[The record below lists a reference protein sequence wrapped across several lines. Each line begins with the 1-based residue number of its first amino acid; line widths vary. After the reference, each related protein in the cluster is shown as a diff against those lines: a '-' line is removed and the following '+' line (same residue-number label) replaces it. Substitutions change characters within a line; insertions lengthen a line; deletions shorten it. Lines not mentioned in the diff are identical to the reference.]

1 MLKKQV
7 IVFFISVKLR
17 RQRYDFF
24 VFFCTFATSFFRCMK
39 QEKIPV
45 RLYSEI
51 GRLNAVLLH
60 KPGPEIEAMTPLNA
74 HHALYQD
81 ILNKDI
87 VDEEYRLFSGVLSKC
102 TKTYQVR
109 DLLAEVLADS
119 SVADDLV
126 RRSCLSDGCEY
137 LIPEL
142 LAQKPDQLAQTLIE
156 GFSYRKGKDNPCF
169 EEGRYV
175 LQPLYNL
182 FFTRDASS
190 CVFDRALINTM
201 SFQVRAREA
210 FIYKTIFEKFFGAET
225 FRAADMSVEAHTE
238 GGDVQIVRDDLL
250 CVGCGV
256 RTNAKGIEYLLKA
269 HAHKPRFTVIA
280 QELPLEP
287 DSFIHLDMV
296 FTFLGP
302 HTCMAFEPMVKKT
315 GLFAGK
321 STVAYTIENGVITK
335 KEYPEILTALRT
347 QGVDLQPVFCGGDD
361 EWTQLREQWHS
372 GANFFALG
380 PDHVIGYRR
389 NRRTIE
395 ALDKASFTVLT
406 AEEVVDGGA
415 NPFDYEKCVVTF
427 AGSELPRGGGGARC
441 MTCPVNRDEVDYNVL

>member
-1 MLKKQV
+1 
-7 IVFFISVKLR
+7 
-17 RQRYDFF
+17 
-24 VFFCTFATSFFRCMK
+24 MK

-60 KPGPEIEAMTPLNA
+60 KPGPEIEAMTPMNA
-74 HHALYQD
+74 AHALYQD

-87 VDEEYRLFSGVLSKC
+87 VDEEYRLFSGVLTKC

-109 DLLAEVLADS
+109 DLLAEILENPSIAEE
-119 SVADDLV
+119 LV

-142 LAQKPDQLAQTLIE
+142 LDQKPGVLATTLIE
-156 GFSYRKGKDNPCF
+156 GFSYRKGKDEPRY

-210 FIYKTIFEKFFGAET
+210 FIYKAIFENFFGAET
-225 FRAADMSVEAHTE
+225 FRAEDMDASARTE

-250 CVGCGV
+250 CVGCGI
-256 RTNAKGIEYLLKA
+256 RTNPQGIEYLLKA
-269 HAHKPRFTVIA
+269 HAQKPRFTVIA

-302 HTCMAFEPMVKKT
+302 HTCMAFEPMIKKT
-315 GLFAGK
+315 GLFANK
-321 STVAYTIENGVITK
+321 TTVAYTIENGVITK
-335 KEYPEILTALRT
+335 KEYPEILTALRS
-347 QGVDLQPVFCGGDD
+347 QGVDLTPVFCGGSD

-389 NRRTIE
+389 NRNTIE
-395 ALDKASFTVLT
+395 ALDKAGFTVLT
-406 AEEVVDGGA
+406 AEEVVDGNA

-441 MTCPVNRDEVDYNVL
+441 MTCPVNRDDVDYNAL

>member
-1 MLKKQV
+1 
-7 IVFFISVKLR
+7 
-17 RQRYDFF
+17 
-24 VFFCTFATSFFRCMK
+24 MK

-87 VDEEYRLFSGVLSKC
+87 VDEEYRLFSGVFSKC

-109 DLLAEVLADS
+109 DLLAEVLEDS
-119 SVADDLV
+119 SVAEDLV
-126 RRSCLSDGCEY
+126 RRSCLSDDCEY

-142 LAQKPDQLAQTLIE
+142 LKQKPDQLAQTLVE
-156 GFSYRKGKDNPCF
+156 GFHYRKGVDD
-169 EEGRYV
+169 GRYAEERYI
-175 LQPLYNL
+175 LKPLYNL

-225 FRAADMSVEAHTE
+225 FRAADMSAEAHTE

-256 RTNAKGIEYLLKA
+256 RTNPKGIEYLLKA
-269 HAHKPRFTVIA
+269 HSHKPRFTVIA

-296 FTFLGP
+296 FTFLGT
-302 HTCMAFEPMVKKT
+302 HTCMAFEPMIRKT
-315 GLFAGK
+315 GLFANK
-321 STVAYTIENGVITK
+321 TTIAYTIENGVITK
-335 KEYPEILTALRT
+335 KVYPEILTALRS
-347 QGVDLQPVFCGGDD
+347 QGVDLMPVFCGGDD

-395 ALDKASFTVLT
+395 ALDKAGYTILT
-406 AEEVVDGGA
+406 AEEVVDGNA
-415 NPFDYEKCVVTF
+415 NPFDYKKCVVTF

-441 MTCPVNRDEVDYNVL
+441 MTCPVNRDEVDYNAL

>member
-1 MLKKQV
+1 
-7 IVFFISVKLR
+7 
-17 RQRYDFF
+17 
-24 VFFCTFATSFFRCMK
+24 MK
-39 QEKIPV
+39 HEKIPV

-87 VDEEYRLFSGVLSKC
+87 VDEEYRLLSGVLSKC
-102 TKTYQVR
+102 ARTYQVR
-109 DLLAEVLADS
+109 DLLAEILEDA
-119 SVADDLV
+119 SVAEDLV
-126 RRSCLSDGCEY
+126 RRSCASDACEF

-142 LAQKPDQLAQTLIE
+142 LEQPSDRLAQILIE
-156 GFSYRKGKDNPCF
+156 GFRYRAGIDDNRYS
-169 EEGRYV
+169 EERYI
-175 LQPLYNL
+175 LKPLYNL

-210 FIYKTIFEKFFGAET
+210 FIYKAIFESFFGADT
-225 FRAADMSVEAHTE
+225 FRAADMSADAHTE

-256 RTNAKGIEYLLKA
+256 RTNPLGIEYLLKA
-269 HAHKPRFTVIA
+269 HARKGRFTVIA

-302 HTCMAFEPMVKKT
+302 HTCMAFEPMIRKI
-315 GLFAGK
+315 GLFANK
-321 STVAYTIENGVITK
+321 ETVAYTIENGTITK
-335 KEYPEILTALRT
+335 KEYPEILSALRAH
-347 QGVDLQPVFCGGDD
+347 GVDLQPVFCGGAD

-380 PDHVIGYRR
+380 PDHIIGYRR

-395 ALDKASFTVLT
+395 ALDKAGYAVLT
-406 AEEVVDGGA
+406 AEEVADGGKD
-415 NPFDYEKCVVTF
+415 PFSYEKCVVTF

-441 MTCPVNRDEVDYNVL
+441 MTCPVNRDEVQY

>member
-1 MLKKQV
+1 
-7 IVFFISVKLR
+7 
-17 RQRYDFF
+17 
-24 VFFCTFATSFFRCMK
+24 MK

-109 DLLAEVLADS
+109 DLLAEVMEDS
-119 SVADDLV
+119 SVAEDLV
-126 RRSCLSDGCEY
+126 RRSCLSDGCEF

-142 LAQKPDQLAQTLIE
+142 LNQKPEQLAQTLIE
-156 GFSYRKGKDNPCF
+156 GFRYRKGIDDS
-169 EEGRYV
+169 RYADERYI
-175 LQPLYNL
+175 LKPLYNL

-190 CVFDRALINTM
+190 CVLDRALINTM

-225 FRAADMSVEAHTE
+225 FRAADMSAEAHTE

-250 CVGCGV
+250 CVGMGV
-256 RTNAKGIEYLLKA
+256 RTNQQGIEYLLKA

-296 FTFLGP
+296 FTFLGL
-302 HTCMAFEPMVKKT
+302 HTCMAFEPMIKKT
-315 GLFAGK
+315 GLFANK
-321 STVAYTIENGVITK
+321 TTVAYTIENGVITQ
-335 KEYPEILTALRT
+335 KEYPEILTALRS
-347 QGVDLQPVFCGGDD
+347 QGVELMPVFCGGDD

-395 ALDKASFTVLT
+395 ALDKAGFTVLT
-406 AEEVVDGGA
+406 AEEVVDGNA
-415 NPFDYEKCVVTF
+415 NPFDYKKCVVTF

-441 MTCPVNRDEVDYNVL
+441 MTCPVNRDAVDYNVL

>member
-1 MLKKQV
+1 
-7 IVFFISVKLR
+7 
-17 RQRYDFF
+17 
-24 VFFCTFATSFFRCMK
+24 MK
-39 QEKIPV
+39 QENIPV

-81 ILNKDI
+81 ILNKEI

-102 TKTYQVR
+102 TKTYQVC
-109 DLLAEVLADS
+109 DLLAEILEDS
-119 SVADDLV
+119 SVAEDLV

-142 LAQKPDQLAQTLIE
+142 LSQAPNMLARTLVE
-156 GFSYRKGKDNPCF
+156 GFRYRDGIDEPHF
-169 EEGRYV
+169 REDRYV
-175 LQPLYNL
+175 LKPLYNL

-225 FRAADMSVEAHTE
+225 FRAEDADPAAHTE

-302 HTCMAFEPMVKKT
+302 HTCMAFEPMIKKS
-315 GLFAGK
+315 GLFANK
-321 STVAYTIENGVITK
+321 ATVAYTIENGVITK
-335 KEYPEILTALRT
+335 KEYPEILTALRA
-347 QGVDLQPVFCGGDD
+347 QGVDLQPVFCGGSD

-380 PDHVIGYRR
+380 PDHIIGYRR

-395 ALDKASFTVLT
+395 ALDKAGYAVLT

-415 NPFDYEKCVVTF
+415 DPFDYKKCVVTF

-441 MTCPVNRDEVDYNVL
+441 MTCPVNRDAVDYNDL

>member
-1 MLKKQV
+1 
-7 IVFFISVKLR
+7 
-17 RQRYDFF
+17 
-24 VFFCTFATSFFRCMK
+24 
-39 QEKIPV
+39 
-45 RLYSEI
+45 
-51 GRLNAVLLH
+51 
-60 KPGPEIEAMTPLNA
+60 MTPLNA

-81 ILNKDI
+81 ILNKEI

-102 TKTYQVR
+102 TTTYQVR
-109 DLLAEVLADS
+109 DLLSEVLKNPA
-119 SVADDLV
+119 VAEDLV
-126 RRSCLSDGCEY
+126 RRSCFSDGCEY

-142 LAQKPDQLAQTLIE
+142 LSQAPNMLARTLVE
-156 GFSYRKGKDNPCF
+156 GFRYRDGIDEPHF
-169 EEGRYV
+169 REDRYV
-175 LQPLYNL
+175 LKPLYNL

-225 FRAADMSVEAHTE
+225 FRAADMSEEAHTE

-302 HTCMAFEPMVKKT
+302 HTCMAFEPMIKKT

-321 STVAYTIENGVITK
+321 SIVAYTIENGVITK
-335 KEYPEILTALRT
+335 KEFPEILTALRS
-347 QGVDLQPVFCGGDD
+347 QGIDLQPVFCGGDD

-380 PDHVIGYRR
+380 PDHIIGYRR

-395 ALDKASFTVLT
+395 ALDKAGYAVLT

-415 NPFDYEKCVVTF
+415 DPFDYKKCVVTF

-441 MTCPVNRDEVDYNVL
+441 MTCPVNRDAVDYNDL